1 MSIWVKKMILLIYPK
16 HSPYPHSVSA
26 PLSIFCLGS
35 YLEER
40 GVEVEYFD
48 ERLEDWEHFFRV
60 LKKNPVL
67 VGVSAMTSYQ
77 IKRAIALASLVRRY
91 NPRIPLVWGGV
102 HPTMCPSQ
110 TMESELVD
118 FVVKGEGEDTLF
130 ELIEHLGNSKTEDFS
145 HIKGL
150 VWKNEGRITE
160 NTERP
165 FLDINSLPF
174 VYSGKSGAML
184 KVYLDAPTSR
194 EAAALQTSRGCNF
207 HCAFCYNNFFNK
219 SVCRVK
225 SKDKLDEEIQRLACL
240 GVREIIFVDD
250 NLAVNREHIYNLC
263 EITQKCRIRWS
274 GGLRIDIIDEE
285 MISRLE
291 KGGCQ
296 YIFFGIESVNETIAK
311 YISKG
316 LNLKKI
322 NPAIEL
328 MAKSSISVVYSF
340 MNGFPGEDK
349 DRLRQQLDF
358 VDYVLRT
365 SPRAEIALQPYNPLP
380 GTPLFQEALRQGF
393 KTPEK
398 LSGWWRMTTGE
409 VLGPWVK
416 DKALLK
422 NLYLISFLI
431 FRGERF
437 LKSPIFFPL
446 YKIARLRWKFRFFKF
461 CFERW
466 SYLLLVGVCV
476 ILDDFKLILAR
487 IRWNLA

>member
-1 MSIWVKKMILLIYPK
+1 MILLVYPK

-48 ERLEDWEHFFRV
+48 ERLENWEHLFRA
-60 LKKNPVL
+60 LKEKPSL
-67 VGVSAMTSYQ
+67 VGISAMTSYQ
-77 IKRAIALASLVRRY
+77 IRRAIDLALLARRS

-102 HPTMCPSQ
+102 HPTMCPGQ

-118 FVVKGEGEDTLF
+118 FVVRGEGEATLF
-130 ELIEHLGNSKTEDFS
+130 ELVEHLGNPKTEDFS
-145 HIKGL
+145 GIKGL
-150 VWKNEGRITE
+150 VWKSEDRIVE
-160 NTERP
+160 NPERP
-165 FLDINSLPF
+165 FLDVNSLPF
-174 VYSGKSGAML
+174 AYSGKSAEML
-184 KVYLDAPTSR
+184 AAYLNAPTSR

-225 SKDKLDEEIQRLACL
+225 SREKLDEEIQRLACL
-240 GVREIIFVDD
+240 GAKEIIFVDD
-250 NLAVNREHIYNLC
+250 NLAVNREHIHNLC
-263 EITQKCRIRWS
+263 EITGKYRIRWS
-274 GGLRIDIIDEE
+274 GGLRIDIIDAEL
-285 MISRLE
+285 ISRLE
-291 KGGCQ
+291 KGGCR
-296 YIFFGIESVNETIAK
+296 YIFFGIESVNETVSK
-311 YISKG
+311 HISKG
-316 LNLKKI
+316 LSLKKI
-322 NPAIEL
+322 NQAIEL
-328 MAKSSISVVYSF
+328 MAKSSISAVYSF

-349 DRLRQQLDF
+349 DYLRRQLDF
-358 VDYVLRT
+358 VDYILRI

-380 GTPLFQEALRQGF
+380 GTPLFQEAVNEGF
-393 KTPEK
+393 KAPQE

-422 NLYLISFLI
+422 NLYLISFLA

-446 YKIARLRWKFRFFKF
+446 YRIARIRWKLRLFKF
-461 CFERW
+461 CFERRL
-466 SYLLLVGVCV
+466 YLLLVRVCV
-476 ILDDFKLILAR
+476 IIDDCKLNFAR
-487 IRWNLA
+487 IKWNLS